1 MSTFPSDF
9 RQPLT
14 SSQMRKSLLIRYP
27 RTREA
32 RVNTP
37 LSVRFCVVVVSIDMR
52 EKSESWS
59 TKDTRKPA
67 PVLATDSTRDIRR
80 VCLVIEVGGMEDGCA
95 VMPAAI
101 DAFAACAVELLRDRA
116 VVRVVQGFKAS
127 VSSHENL
134 NLFLGAWAG

>member
-1 MSTFPSDF
+1 
-9 RQPLT
+9 
-14 SSQMRKSLLIRYP
+14 MRKSLLIRYP
-27 RTREA
+27 LTKLA

-37 LSVRFCVVVVSIDMR
+37 LIVRFCVVVVSIPIS
-52 EKSESWS
+52 EKSVIWMS
-59 TKDTRKPA
+59 KDTRKPA
-67 PVLATDSTRDIRR
+67 PVLATDSIKLMDR

-116 VVRVVQGFKAS
+116 IVGVVQGFKAG
-127 VSSHENL
+127 VPRHEDL